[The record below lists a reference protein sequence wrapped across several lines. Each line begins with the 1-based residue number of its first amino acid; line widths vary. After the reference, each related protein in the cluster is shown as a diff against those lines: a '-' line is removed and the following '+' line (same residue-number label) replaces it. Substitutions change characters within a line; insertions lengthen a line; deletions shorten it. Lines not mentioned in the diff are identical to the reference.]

1 MNQITLELVGYI
13 DKISEINPIRVQV
26 FQVEQGVDPALEFDG
41 LDETAEHILAYLDN
55 QPVGTLRI
63 RYLDNQ
69 LAKIER
75 LAVLSAARGQGI
87 GRKLTEKAIEV
98 IEQKQIS
105 KVKIHAQE
113 YVKGLYEK
121 LGFEQVGD
129 IFEEAGIPH
138 VKMIKQLR

>member
-1 MNQITLELVGYI
+1 MKQISLELVDYT
-13 DKISEINPIRVQV
+13 DKISEIKPIRIQV

-55 QPVGTLRI
+55 QPVGTIRI

-75 LAVLSAARGQGI
+75 LAVLSIARGQGI

-98 IEQKQIS
+98 IEQKEIS
-105 KVKIHAQE
+105 RVMIHAQE

-121 LGFEQVGD
+121 LEFEQVGG
-129 IFEEAGIPH
+129 IFEEADIPH

>member
-121 LGFEQVGD
+121 LGFEQVGG

-138 VKMIKQLR
+138 VKMIKHLR

>member
-1 MNQITLELVGYI
+1 MNKISLELVDYT
-13 DKISEINPIRVQV
+13 DKISEIKPIRIQV

-75 LAVLSAARGQGI
+75 LAVLSTARGQGI

-105 KVKIHAQE
+105 KVMIHAQE

-121 LGFEQVGD
+121 LGFEQVGG
-129 IFEEAGIPH
+129 IFEEADIPH
-138 VKMIKQLR
+138 VKMIKHLR